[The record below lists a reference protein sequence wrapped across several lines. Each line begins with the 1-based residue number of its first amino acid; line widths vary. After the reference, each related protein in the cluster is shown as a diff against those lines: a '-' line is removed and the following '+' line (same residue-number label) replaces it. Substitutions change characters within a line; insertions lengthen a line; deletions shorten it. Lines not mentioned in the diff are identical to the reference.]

1 MSDSGIAR
9 EFASRAALGQRTFRL
24 ALSPSPRRPTRQRRA
39 TGTRAKSRARS
50 QPAIGWRVAKP
61 RCQPPTTSR
70 CCPSHQEMSGPI
82 RWLGECPQ
90 RADRGPQTPLRRS
103 QRRRQRCWCCRAISS
118 WPRWPMRMR
127 AAWRRMARCV
137 GCDSENRG
145 VQAAPQRGG
154 GCQQCS

>member
-9 EFASRAALGQRTFRL
+9 EFALTAAPDQRTFRL
-24 ALSPSPRRPTRQRRA
+24 ALSPSPRPPTRQLRA

-50 QPAIGWRVAKP
+50 QPAIGWRAAKP

-70 CCPSHQEMSGPI
+70 CCPSHQEMFDPI
-82 RWLGECPQ
+82 RWLAGCPQ
-90 RADRGPQTPLRRS
+90 RADLVQRTPPRRS
-103 QRRRQRCWCCRAISS
+103 RRCHQKCWCCRATSS

-137 GCDSENRG
+137 GCDSESLG
-145 VQAAPQRGG
+145 VQVAPQRGD